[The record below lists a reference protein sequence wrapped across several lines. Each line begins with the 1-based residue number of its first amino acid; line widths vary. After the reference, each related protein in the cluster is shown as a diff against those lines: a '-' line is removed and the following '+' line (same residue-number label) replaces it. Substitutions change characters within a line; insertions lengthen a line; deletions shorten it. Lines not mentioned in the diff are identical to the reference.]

1 MPAGYVSIFLSRLRF
16 LTRGVCLSLCPSID
30 HSAAEAHGGV
40 PSCGRQGGSGQG
52 LSEAVALGK
61 GAAVAGCVFRR
72 GRPLIFE
79 TKLTSLPPSPYL
91 LIPFSASDDTGHYI
105 LSYVFLRPAF
115 LPLDPE
121 VEENEEQKVGELKHG
136 DISEKETEI
145 SSDTKIS

>member
-1 MPAGYVSIFLSRLRF
+1 
-16 LTRGVCLSLCPSID
+16 
-30 HSAAEAHGGV
+30 
-40 PSCGRQGGSGQG
+40 
-52 LSEAVALGK
+52 VALGK

-121 VEENEEQKVGELKHG
+121 VEENEEQKRRGGGVLPLEWVLVLGLAGLYNYVLYQSLH
-136 DISEKETEI
+136 
-145 SSDTKIS
+145 